1 LTLQRLS
8 GWLPSGGGGY
18 RGGNVLVIGA
28 GLAGLGAARALVQ
41 RGVDVTVLE
50 ARDRVGGRCHTRNG
64 VDYGAHWIHGTEG
77 NPIANLAREF
87 GLGTMFVGGDS
98 TYSGGWDHLV
108 LYGPGGRVLTA
119 AEKMRNVLIADEIR
133 DELDAERRRRVA
145 AELPDSPLSEHL
157 AVALERRNLSE
168 LDRRA
173 VEWHIALS
181 ARDDWAADETHLSF
195 LWWDDG
201 YEVYGYGD
209 SVLTDGGFGSLAAAL
224 GRDLDI
230 RLNAV
235 VQKIEWDPKRR
246 VRVHTTKGTFEAEAA
261 IITLPLGVLRSGD
274 VEFSPA
280 LPEPKATAIARLG
293 MGNLVKVILTYR
305 KPFWPQD
312 QYAFGYLCQPVDG
325 HPTILVNLWKTHRI
339 AALSLTTGGGLARK
353 LEDSTDQEVVDWATR
368 VVRDMFGAAAPPPK
382 PQKVERTRWGQD
394 PFTRGS
400 YSYVAVGSTP
410 ADIETLA
417 DPVGGRLFFAGEAT
431 YRYHWAGAHGA
442 YASGLREAARLLA
455 DPSVLP
461 RRHVTENRR
470 WREMMMRATR
480 LFNVLSAN
488 LTDESLDERIKVLR
502 KSEVFSV
509 VPLNELKVLATMFES
524 RDFHD
529 GEVLFREGEPANEV
543 YAIAEGQVQVKL
555 ADGWIV
561 ELGSGQVVGEYGMFG
576 PPTTTVT
583 SRGKTRALALDY
595 QRFHRF
601 LLAFPE
607 CALALLKLTVG
618 RLTAQRAAAGGQGS
632 RHPSSVAGS

>member
-1 LTLQRLS
+1 VTLQRLS
-8 GWLPSGGGGY
+8 GWLPPGGGGY
-18 RGGNVLVIGA
+18 RGGKVLVIGA
-28 GLAGLGAARALVQ
+28 GLAGLGAARALSQ
-41 RGVDVTVLE
+41 RGIDVTVLE
-50 ARDRVGGRCHTRNG
+50 ARDRVGGRCYTKDG
-64 VDYGAHWIHGTEG
+64 IDYGAHWIHGTEG

-108 LYGPGGRVLTA
+108 LHGPGGGVLTA
-119 AEKMRNVLIADEIR
+119 ADKLRDVLIADEVR

-145 AELPDSPLSEHL
+145 AELPDSSLRDSVV
-157 AVALERRNLSE
+157 AALEKRGLSDSE
-168 LDRRA
+168 RRA

-181 ARDDWAADETHLSF
+181 ARDDWAADEDRLSF

-209 SVLTDGGFGSLAAAL
+209 SVLTGGGFGALASAL
-224 GRDLDI
+224 ANGLSVR
-230 RLNAV
+230 RNTV
-235 VQKIEWDPKRR
+235 VQKIEWDPKRP
-246 VRVHTTKGTFEAEAA
+246 VRVLTSDGTFEAEAA
-261 IITLPLGVLRSGD
+261 IVTLPLGVLRSGK

-280 LPEPKATAIARLG
+280 LPAAKAAAFARLG
-293 MGNLVKVILTYR
+293 VGDLSKVILTYK
-305 KPFWPQD
+305 KPFWPRD
-312 QYAFGYLCQPVDG
+312 QYAFGYCCRPVQEC
-325 HPTILVNLWKTHRI
+325 PTILINLWKSHQI
-339 AALSLTTGGGLARK
+339 PALSLATGGAVARK
-353 LEDSTDQEVVDWATR
+353 LESSTDEEVRDWATR
-368 VVRDMFGAAAPPPK
+368 LVRDMFGDIAPK
-382 PQKVERTRWGQD
+382 PQRVERTCWGKD
-394 PFTRGS
+394 PFSLGAYT
-400 YSYVAVGSTP
+400 YIAVGSTP
-410 ADIETLA
+410 ADIETIA
-417 DPVGGRLFFAGEAT
+417 EPVGGRLFFAGEAT

-470 WREMMMRATR
+470 WREMMLRATR

-488 LTDESLDERIKVLR
+488 LTDESLDERIKILR

-524 RDFHD
+524 REFSD
-529 GEVLFREGEPANEV
+529 GDVLFREGEQAGEV
-543 YAIAEGQVQVKL
+543 YAIAEGRVEVKL
-555 ADGWIV
+555 PGGWSA

-576 PPTTTVT
+576 PSTATVT
-583 SRGKTRALALDY
+583 ARGATRALALDY

-618 RLTAQRAAAGGQGS
+618 RLTQRVS
-632 RHPSSVAGS
+632 

>member
-1 LTLQRLS
+1 MTLQRLS
-8 GWLPSGGGGY
+8 GWLPPGGGGY

-28 GLAGLGAARALVQ
+28 GLAGLGAARALRH

-50 ARDRVGGRCHTRNG
+50 ARDRVGGRCHTEQG

-87 GLGTMFVGGDS
+87 NLGTMFVGGDS
-98 TYSGGWDHLV
+98 TYSGGWDHLA

-145 AELPDSPLSEHL
+145 QELADSALAEHL
-157 AVALERRNLSE
+157 TRAIAKRNLSE
-168 LDRRA
+168 VDRRA

-181 ARDDWAADETHLSF
+181 ARDDWAADEDQLSF

-209 SVLTDGGFGSLAAAL
+209 SVLTDGGFGALAQAL
-224 GRDLDI
+224 ASDVPLM
-230 RLNAV
+230 LNTV
-235 VQKIEWDPKRR
+235 VQRIEWDPKRL
-246 VRVHTTKGTFEAEAA
+246 VRVHTTKGTFEAEGA
-261 IITLPLGVLRSGD
+261 IITLPLGVLRAGD

-280 LPEPKATAIARLG
+280 LPESKTGALARLG
-293 MGNLVKVILTYR
+293 MGDLVKVVLTYK
-305 KPFWPQD
+305 KPFWPED
-312 QYAFGYLCQPVDG
+312 QYAFGYLCDAVRG
-325 HPTILVNLWKTHRI
+325 HPTILINLWKTHRL
-339 AALSLTTGGGLARK
+339 AALSLTTGGRLARQ
-353 LEDSTDQEVVDWATR
+353 LESSTDAEVAEWATR
-368 VVRDMFGAAAPPPK
+368 VIRDMFGAAPK
-382 PQKVERTRWGQD
+382 PRKIEHTRWGQD
-394 PFTRGS
+394 PFTKGS
-400 YSYVAVGSTP
+400 YSYIAVGSTP
-410 ADIETLA
+410 ADIESLA
-417 DPVGGRLFFAGEAT
+417 EPVGGRLFFAGEAT

-442 YASGLREAARLLA
+442 YASGLREAAPLLG

-509 VPLNELKVLATMFES
+509 VPLNELKVLATMFEP
-524 RDFHD
+524 REFAD
-529 GEVLFREGEPANEV
+529 GAVLFREGEPAHEV
-543 YAIAEGQVQVKL
+543 LAIAEGTVQVKL
-555 ADGWIV
+555 ADGWSV
-561 ELGSGQVVGEYGMFG
+561 DLGSGQVVGEYGLFG
-576 PPTTTVT
+576 PATSTVT
-583 SRGKTRALALDY
+583 ARGKTRALALDY

-607 CALALLKLTVG
+607 CSLALLKLTVK
-618 RLTAQRAAAGGQGS
+618 RLTSRPRAPGDRPTPG
-632 RHPSSVAGS
+632 

>member
-1 LTLQRLS
+1 VTLQRLS
-8 GWLPSGGGGY
+8 GWLPPGGGGY
-18 RGGNVLVIGA
+18 RGGKVLVIGA
-28 GLAGLGAARALVQ
+28 GLAGLGAARALSQ
-41 RGVDVTVLE
+41 RGIDVSVLE
-50 ARDRVGGRCHTRNG
+50 ARDRVGGRCYTRNG
-64 VDYGAHWIHGTEG
+64 IDYGAHWIHGTEG

-108 LYGPGGRVLTA
+108 LHGPGGRVLSA
-119 AEKMRNVLIADEIR
+119 AEKLQNVLVADDVR

-145 AELPDSPLSEHL
+145 AELPDSSLHESL
-157 AVALERRNLSE
+157 VGALEKRDISDT
-168 LDRRA
+168 DRCA
-173 VEWHIALS
+173 VEWHVALS
-181 ARDDWAADETHLSF
+181 ARDDWAADADRLSF

-209 SVLTDGGFGSLAAAL
+209 SVLTNGGFGALASAL
-224 GRDLDI
+224 ANDLTI
-230 RLNAV
+230 HLNAV
-235 VQKIEWDPKRR
+235 VQKIEWDPKRP
-246 VRVHTTKGTFEAEAA
+246 VRVHTTAGTFEAEAA
-261 IITLPLGVLRSGD
+261 IVTLPLGVLRSGS

-280 LPEPKATAIARLG
+280 LPVPKAAAMARLG
-293 MGNLVKVILTYR
+293 VGDMCKVVLTYK

-312 QYAFGYLCQPVDG
+312 QYAFGYCCRPVHE
-325 HPTILVNLWKTHRI
+325 HPTILINLWKTHRI
-339 AALSLTTGGGLARK
+339 PALSLATGGSVARK
-353 LEDSTDQEVVDWATR
+353 LESSTDEEVRDWATCL
-368 VVRDMFGAAAPPPK
+368 VRDMFGDTPK
-382 PQKVERTRWGQD
+382 PQHVERTRWGKD
-394 PFTRGS
+394 PFTLGS
-400 YSYVAVGSTP
+400 YTYIAVGSTP
-410 ADIETLA
+410 SDLETLA
-417 DPVGGRLFFAGEAT
+417 EPVGGRLFFAGEAT

-502 KSEVFSV
+502 KSEVFSL
-509 VPLNELKVLATMFES
+509 VPLNELKVLATMFEP
-524 RDFHD
+524 RDFSD
-529 GEVLFREGEPANEV
+529 GDVLFREGEQAHEV

-555 ADGWIV
+555 SDGWTV
-561 ELGSGQVVGEYGMFG
+561 ELGSGQVVGEYGLFG

-583 SRGKTRALALDY
+583 SRGTTRALALDY

-607 CALALLKLTVG
+607 CALALLKITVR
-618 RLTAQRAAAGGQGS
+618 RLTQRPRDHG
-632 RHPSSVAGS
+632 